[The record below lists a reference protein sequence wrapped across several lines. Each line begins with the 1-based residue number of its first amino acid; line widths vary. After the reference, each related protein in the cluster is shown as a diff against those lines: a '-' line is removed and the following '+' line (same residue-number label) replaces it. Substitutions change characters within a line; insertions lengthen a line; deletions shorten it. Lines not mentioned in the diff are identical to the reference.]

1 MHYYQHHIGDF
12 IKATSRLTDSQAMAY
27 LRLIW
32 MYYDSEKPLSNDI
45 EVLALQVGL
54 PIDDVHLLLRAY
66 FRLEDGVWK
75 HSRCDAEIEEYRSFV
90 DKKSRA
96 GKASAEQRKNSSTTS
111 DEQVLNECSTDVQLT
126 NNHKPI
132 TNNQEYIDRFDIF
145 WKQYPRKVARPN
157 AIKAW
162 LKIKPDDVV
171 LKKMLDAINHQQLPS
186 KEIQF
191 VPHPASWLNANRWE
205 DEITAPTTN
214 VMNMGRRIL

>member
-1 MHYYQHHIGDF
+1 VIENVLNDMFKLSVDGYIH
-12 IKATSRLTDSQAMAY
+12 TRC
-27 LRLIW
+27 
-32 MYYDSEKPLSNDI
+32 DSEIQKYHSKADSARKANQI
-45 EVLALQVGL
+45 RWGSEKVL
-54 PIDDVHLLLRAY
+54 
-66 FRLEDGVWK
+66 K
-75 HSRCDAEIEEYRSFV
+75 SDADQI
-90 DKKSRA
+90 
-96 GKASAEQRKNSSTTS
+96 
-111 DEQVLNECSTDVQLT
+111 LT

-145 WKQYPRKVARPN
+145 WKQYPRKVAKPN
-157 AIKAW
+157 ALKAW

>member
-1 MHYYQHHIGDF
+1 MHYYQFHIGDYRA
-12 IKATSRLTDSQAMAY
+12 ATAHLTNDEDLAYRRLLD
-27 LRLIW
+27 
-32 MYYDSEKPLSNDI
+32 MYYDTETPIPLDIDWVSRRLRLGQDVIENVLKDMFKLSVDGYIHTRCDSEIQKYHSKADSARKANQIRWGSEK
-45 EVLALQVGL
+45 VL
-54 PIDDVHLLLRAY
+54 
-66 FRLEDGVWK
+66 K
-75 HSRCDAEIEEYRSFV
+75 SDADQI
-90 DKKSRA
+90 
-96 GKASAEQRKNSSTTS
+96 
-111 DEQVLNECSTDVQLT
+111 LT

-145 WKQYPRKVARPN
+145 WKQYPRKVAKPN
-157 AIKAW
+157 ALKAW

-171 LKKMLDAINHQQLPS
+171 LKKMLDAINQQQLPS

>member
-1 MHYYQHHIGDF
+1 MNYYQFHIGDY
-12 IKATSRLTDSQAMAY
+12 TSHTRHLSPIEDIAYRRLLDLYYLHERPLNSGSASVARQINMREFEDEVKLILEEFFTLSDDGWINVRADKEIAHYRGKIEQA
-27 LRLIW
+27 
-32 MYYDSEKPLSNDI
+32 
-45 EVLALQVGL
+45 
-54 PIDDVHLLLRAY
+54 
-66 FRLEDGVWK
+66 
-75 HSRCDAEIEEYRSFV
+75 
-90 DKKSRA
+90 SRA
-96 GKASAEQRKNSSTTS
+96 GKASAERRFNT
-111 DEQVLNECSTDVQLT
+111 CSTDVQLT

-145 WKQYPRKVARPN
+145 WKQYPRKVAKPN
-157 AIKAW
+157 ALKAW

>member
-32 MYYDSEKPLSNDI
+32 MYYDSEKPLPNDI
-45 EVLALQVGL
+45 EVLALQIGL

-132 TNNQEYIDRFDIF
+132 TN
-145 WKQYPRKVARPN
+145 
-157 AIKAW
+157 IKTNKP
-162 LKIKPDDVV
+162 LKRPDDISEYLWVEFKEHRKRKKAVV
-171 LKKMLDAINHQQLPS
+171 TELVINNIRSEASKANMNLSQAIELMIVNGWAGFKSDWVKK
-186 KEIQF
+186 
-191 VPHPASWLNANRWE
+191 
-205 DEITAPTTN
+205 TAQTTEN
-214 VMNMGRRIL
+214 NMGRKAI